1 MSDTAPI
8 RNTPKVPYPRQL
20 TKHETLDSLSHWVTS
35 VRNYFRRF
43 PDYAEFFKRTCLWT
57 HSANYGFSG
66 TDAPD
71 KADNL
76 EALLDTIAS
85 FLPGPYITHQIT
97 KTATSTQSVFDIIF
111 DHYGVKPS
119 PSSFLDSDS
128 IKMEKDDRY
137 IDFYDKL
144 VYHSINHLCT
154 KGTDGGPS
162 AGGELRADDNLTLSH
177 RNLIALDWLR
187 RINPSLIKSVKLEY
201 SKDFKSGKPLA
212 SLVKDISENIDS
224 LLSRHA
230 SGTSNTSHIT
240 SEDSPPTPSDSLVN
254 RVSSFP
260 YRPRPPTTSFKGNPN
275 KPYFPRRPFP
285 PPRPVLPSPSP
296 NPFCQP
302 CFSVGKRLN
311 LYVNYSHAPSSCPQV
326 SSVRQLSS
334 APTPEPEPDPDP
346 AVNIGNHDNSL
357 HYHNITTP
365 FQNLSQN
372 QVSMT
377 AMKPTQ
383 TPTRSWIQDT
393 TDKVR
398 KIETSLQYSIRK
410 EKSPSIQMLLN
421 STTVHPTIDE
431 GSEINVID
439 LDFAKLCN
447 ISFSRTNH
455 QATAAGSTRM
465 VVIGETSDDIV
476 LHKHFNKHFIRWNLR
491 KCIVVQNL
499 GCPILIGEPGK
510 KDNFIST
517 IPSEK
522 IICLLDV
529 NNVPLAIP
537 YETKPIPYNRH
548 FICRS
553 SVNMVLYPGDNTPV
567 TIPTILQNEPNLIFT
582 PRYSTSSSTI
592 PHQTCK
598 VQGNQAILYNHS
610 DVPVLIN
617 KHQQYGDLIPASQST
632 PIQPSIPPSSFKV
645 SSPPCNYLDK
655 VIIDPDNLLTT
666 EWQNHFKN
674 ILSDFSN
681 IITPVPGCY
690 NSFYGD
696 IDCSLNFVQSPPAS
710 LKARLPSYSHEKLVQ
725 MANIMDEMESWGVL
739 VKPHDLGITVRNV
752 HTSYLVPK
760 QDGSYRFVTD
770 FSSLLPFIGK
780 VEIISPTISQAKR
793 ILSSFKHFVELD
805 LSHCFW
811 QGPMSPQDSSFLATP
826 HPFGGMRVYA
836 REPQGIRNASEHN
849 SERLSLIYGDME
861 RDKRMTRMAD
871 GLYVG
876 GNTLTELSNNLVE
889 VLTRACN
896 AGLTFKPSK
905 IVVCP
910 RSTVLFGW
918 RKEGDQWSPTSHVI
932 SPLSSSPP
940 PKTVKQLRG
949 WIGAYRQVSETIKD
963 HSITLTSLEKTTAGK
978 KSRDEINWT
987 PSLLQDFQ
995 SAKDSL
1001 KRSQSITIP
1010 KPTDIL
1016 HIYPDFSQSA
1026 NAVGGHLIIERS
1038 ENGSVQRKNG
1048 GYFSVRLDT
1057 SQSRWTPCEKETLGI
1072 KLNIQ
1077 HFRPFIQESLNTTVI
1092 HPDNMISVHAWN
1104 RLKRGIISSSSKVAA
1119 FLSSLSENNIDIVHC
1134 PGTDTKVADYNSRN
1148 PQPCS
1153 EPRCQICKYMSDQ
1166 CKIGEQ
1172 CLVNSV
1178 VTVQDIISG
1187 STKLPLTEKPAW
1199 VQIQK
1204 DDDTHNRLYKLIIS
1218 GGLQP
1223 EKKLRGHTDL
1233 KLMYN
1238 MYRKGL
1244 LKLDNQGVIVVKH
1257 IDVSSGQ
1264 EYEAI
1269 SVPKHLYP
1277 SILQSLHIK
1286 LQHPSRNQ
1294 MHKFAHRYFHC
1305 IGSTQTIDDVH
1316 KSCQTCTSLSVLP
1329 QVPVSFS
1336 TNKVETFGTA
1346 FSADVLV
1353 SDNQKVFISREKLTQ
1368 YTYSRIITDETA
1380 DTLRE
1385 CILDSVLG
1393 LIPPSGATVQVDAAP
1408 GLQSIANSL
1417 STLKSD
1423 DLLKQFS
1430 ITLDI
1435 GRIHNPNK
1443 NPIAENAIKEFRK
1456 ERLRLNPRGG
1466 PISEQDR
1473 IIITSNLNSRIRN
1486 RGYSSKEMLLRR
1498 EISSNK
1504 PISIQDSELSDHQF
1518 NLRSRK
1524 NDEHN
1529 LQVPLNPPSFSIGD
1543 LVYIRSDLSKL
1554 RGREEYIVLDVFIQD
1569 KEHWATIKKT
1579 ENKLRQKSY
1588 AVKFSE
1594 LIKVSNNFST
1604 SSKPPNSPDT
1614 SQPIHGFPSNTIPNP
1629 NPKLKEIIAGLQGSI
1644 PKQRGRP
1651 RLQYPDYVNDD
1662 ISSQD
1667 FSQSQPF
1674 YGFHTQPTC
1683 DINNIYS
1690 YWSPPPSTQPTTS
1703 TVQQAPLHGW
1713 VYNDQDDEDDED
1725 GYYYPRKQSLPTP
1738 ELICPASSPPSVTSN
1753 TDVEDDDDLQPSY
1766 ISSDDDPSNSND
1778 HDQDLWWDEQ
1788 TPNYQKL
1795 RSETDPYFLHR
1806 AQIVS
1811 TDVSSLEDDFF
1822 QGESED
1828 VFNSTLVSPSP
1839 QSSQHQVQ
1847 DFTEPLRRLL
1857 QPVPQGVVR
1866 LDDLIEPSQLPRL
1879 SSRRTSQ
1886 PRDYKDFHSTGN
1898 RS

>member
-1 MSDTAPI
+1 MSDTTPI

-43 PDYAEFFKRTCLWT
+43 PDYAEFFKRTCSWS
-57 HSANYGFSG
+57 HSTNYGFTGS
-66 TDAPD
+66 DAPD

-76 EALLDTIAS
+76 EALLDTVAS

-119 PSSFLDSDS
+119 PSSFLDYDS

-154 KGTDGGPS
+154 KGTDGGPT
-162 AGGELRADDNLTLSH
+162 AGGELKVDDSLTLSH
-177 RNLIALDWLR
+177 RNHIALDWLR
-187 RINPSLIKSVKLEY
+187 RIDPSLIKSVKLEY
-201 SKDFKSGKPLA
+201 SKDFKSGTPLA
-212 SLVKDISENIDS
+212 YLVKDISENIDS
-224 LLSRHA
+224 LLNRHA
-230 SGTSNTSHIT
+230 SSSSNTSNIK
-240 SEDSPPTPSDSLVN
+240 SEELLPTGPLDSTVH

-260 YRPRPPTTSFKGNPN
+260 YRPRPPTTNFRGNQP
-275 KPYFPRRPFP
+275 KPYFPRPSFP
-285 PPRPVLPSPSP
+285 PSRPAYPPLSSK
-296 NPFCQP
+296 PFCQP

-311 LYVNYSHAPSSCPQV
+311 LHVNYSHLPSSCPQV
-326 SSVRQLSS
+326 SSVRQLISS
-334 APTPEPEPDPDP
+334 PTPEPEPSPDLH
-346 AVNIGNHDNSL
+346 IGNHDVSSSL
-357 HYHNITTP
+357 HNITDP
-365 FQNLSQN
+365 FQNQNQN
-372 QVSMT
+372 QVSRKMT
-377 AMKPTQ
+377 DTMR
-383 TPTRSWIQDT
+383 TPTLSWIQVT

-398 KIETSLQYSIRK
+398 KIETSLQHNIRK
-410 EKSPSIQMLLN
+410 EKSPSVQMLLN
-421 STTVHPTIDE
+421 STSVHPTIDE

-439 LDFAKLCN
+439 LEFTKLYN
-447 ISFSRTNH
+447 IPFSRTNH
-455 QATAAGSTRM
+455 QATAAGSTKM
-465 VVIGETSDDIV
+465 CVMGETTDDVI

-517 IPSEK
+517 IPADK
-522 IICLLDV
+522 IICCLDI

-537 YETKPIPYNRH
+537 YESKPISHNRH

-553 SVNMVLYPGDNTPV
+553 PVSMVLYPGDHTPV
-567 TIPTILQNEPNLIFT
+567 SIPSMLQNESSLIFT
-582 PRYSTSSSTI
+582 PRPSTSTTSL
-592 PHQTCK
+592 PHQTCS
-598 VQGNQAILYNHS
+598 VQGNHAILLNHS
-610 DVPVLIN
+610 DSPILISKN
-617 KHQQYGDLIPASQST
+617 QQYGDLVPASQST
-632 PIQPSIPPSSFKV
+632 SIPVPISTSSFQV
-645 SSPPCNYLDK
+645 SSSLCSYVDQ
-655 VIIDPDNLLTT
+655 VVIDPDNLLTT
-666 EWQNHFKN
+666 EWKDHFKT
-674 ILSDFSN
+674 IISDFSN
-681 IITPVPGCY
+681 IITPIPGCY
-690 NSFYGD
+690 NSFYGN
-696 IDCSLNFVQSPPAS
+696 IDCSLNFIQSPPAS
-710 LKARLPSYSHEKLVQ
+710 NKARLPSYSHEKLVQ
-725 MANIMDEMESWGVL
+725 MAKIMDEMESWGVL
-739 VKPHDLGITVRNV
+739 MKPHDLGITVKNV

-780 VEIISPTISQAKR
+780 IEIISPTIAQAKR
-793 ILSSFKHFVELD
+793 ILSSFKYFVELD

-811 QGPMSPQDSSFLATP
+811 QGPMSPQDSSYLATP
-826 HPFGGMRVYA
+826 HPFGGLRVYA

-861 RDKRMTRMAD
+861 RDKKMTRMAD

-876 GNTLTELSNNLVE
+876 GDNLTDLSNNLVE
-889 VLTRACN
+889 VFTRARN

-905 IVVCP
+905 IIVCP

-918 RKEGDQWSPTSHVI
+918 RKEGDQWSPTSHVV
-932 SPLSSSPP
+932 SPLSLSPP

-963 HSITLTSLEKTTAGK
+963 HAITLNTLEKATAGK
-978 KSRDEINWT
+978 KSREEINWT

-995 SAKDSL
+995 TAKDSL
-1001 KRSQSITIP
+1001 KQSQSITIP

-1026 NAVGGHLIIERS
+1026 NAVGGHLIIERQD
-1038 ENGSVQRKNG
+1038 NGSIQRKNG
-1048 GYFSVRLDT
+1048 GYFSVRLDP

-1077 HFRPFIQESLNTTVI
+1077 HFRPFIQESLHTTII

-1134 PGTDTKVADYNSRN
+1134 PGTDTKVADFNSRN
-1148 PQPCS
+1148 PPSCS
-1153 EPRCQICKYMSDQ
+1153 EPRCQICKYMIDQ
-1166 CKIGEQ
+1166 CLIGEQ

-1199 VQIQK
+1199 IQIQK
-1204 DDDTHNRLYKLIIS
+1204 NDDTHNRLYKLIIS

-1223 EKKLRGHTDL
+1223 ERKLRGHTDL

-1277 SILQSLHIK
+1277 SIIQSLHIK

-1305 IGSTQTIDDVH
+1305 VGSTQTIDDIH

-1329 QVPVSFS
+1329 KVPVSFS
-1336 TNKVETFGTA
+1336 TDKVETFGKS

-1353 SDNQKVFISREKLTQ
+1353 SDNQKLFICREKLTQ
-1368 YTYSRIITDETA
+1368 YTYSRIIEDETA
-1380 DTLRE
+1380 GTLRE
-1385 CILDSVLG
+1385 CILDSVLP
-1393 LIPPSGATVQVDAAP
+1393 LIPPAGATVQVDAAP

-1417 STLKSD
+1417 STLQAD

-1430 ITLDI
+1430 INLDI

-1443 NPIAENAIKEFRK
+1443 NPVAENCIKEFRK

-1466 PISEQDR
+1466 PISEQER
-1473 IIITSNLNSRIRN
+1473 IIITANINSRIRN

-1498 EISSNK
+1498 EISSNQ
-1504 PISIQDSELSDHQF
+1504 PIPILDTELSDQQF
-1518 NLRSRK
+1518 SLRSRT
-1524 NDEHN
+1524 NDQHN
-1529 LQVPLNPPSFSIGD
+1529 LKVSLDSPSFSTGD

-1554 RGREEYIVLDVFIQD
+1554 RGREEYIILNIFTKNQ
-1569 KEHWATIKKT
+1569 EQWATVKKT

-1588 AVKFSE
+1588 TVKFSE
-1594 LIKVSNNFST
+1594 LVKVSNNFSVPPKPST
-1604 SSKPPNSPDT
+1604 SNNSQT
-1614 SQPIHGFPSNTIPNP
+1614 FHGFPAESVPYPDT
-1629 NPKLKEIIAGLQGSI
+1629 KLQDIVTELQKNI

-1662 ISSQD
+1662 IFSTD
-1667 FSQSQPF
+1667 PSQSQPF
-1674 YGFHTQPTC
+1674 HGFPTQPDHSIHYIHSYWSKPQPPTQPTER
-1683 DINNIYS
+1683 S
-1690 YWSPPPSTQPTTS
+1690 
-1703 TVQQAPLHGW
+1703 VPLHGW
-1713 VYNDQDDEDDED
+1713 IYDDDDDDEDDYFMCISTKSHYFPQMIPD
-1725 GYYYPRKQSLPTP
+1725 SQPLPRLS
-1738 ELICPASSPPSVTSN
+1738 ESSNIDEEEVYN
-1753 TDVEDDDDLQPSY
+1753 FQPSY
-1766 ISSDDDPSNSND
+1766 ISSDDDPSNTNNE
-1778 HDQDLWWDEQ
+1778 DLWWDDQ
-1788 TPNYQKL
+1788 PSSHANKL
-1795 RSETDPYFLHR
+1795 RSETDPYFLSR
-1806 AQIVS
+1806 AQLVS
-1811 TDVSSLEDDFF
+1811 TDVSSLENDTLQEED
-1822 QGESED
+1822 ED
-1828 VFNSTLVSPSP
+1828 VFSSPLVSRSSSPIPSDR
-1839 QSSQHQVQ
+1839 VQ

-1857 QPVPQGVVR
+1857 LPVPQGVVR
-1866 LDDLIEPSQLPRL
+1866 LDNITEPVQLPRL
-1879 SSRRTSQ
+1879 SRQTTQ
-1886 PRDYKDFHSTGN
+1886 PRDYKQFHSTGN
-1898 RS
+1898 RL